1 MNALALSG
9 NPMDQWQVMKQKA
22 DVLIASGFLPKSI
35 TNANQAIAIM
45 MQGAELGIGEWA
57 ALNGIS
63 VIQQKVTISPQLML
77 ALINRTGQLENIKIE
92 GNDQGCSVM
101 IKRKGRTAHTE
112 TFTMQDARDMQL
124 AGKDNYKK
132 QPAVMLKWRAVAA
145 CCRVTFP
152 DAIAGMY
159 TPDEMGAETNEDG
172 EVVTTHAPQLPTK
185 VDTATGEITVTT
197 PAAPALSLLTSAAT
211 EVLEGEE
218 VTDAEKAPAITPP
231 AATTNG
237 NGTQPSLMDAG
248 MPDEKTLGK
257 LAQDLCAWAATTHKL
272 SHDDVATVL
281 GTESVKVYLISH
293 SLGDAKTVI
302 AAYMKP
308 KKATA

>member
-1 MNALALSG
+1 MNNAIQVAGQDSWLVMREQANAL
-9 NPMDQWQVMKQKA
+9 VK
-22 DVLIASGFLPKSI
+22 SGFLPQSI
-35 TNANQAIAIM
+35 KTPEQALAIM
-45 MQGAELGIGEWA
+45 MLGQELGLPYWT
-57 ALNGIS
+57 ALLGVN
-63 VIQQKVTISPQLML
+63 VIQGKPTIAPQLML
-77 ALINRTGQLENIKIE
+77 ALINRTGQVENIEIVGDAK
-92 GNDQGCSVM
+92 VYTVT
-101 IKRKGRTAHTE
+101 IKRRGRSPHSE
-112 TFTMQDARDMQL
+112 TFTMQDAAAMGL
-124 AGKDNYKK
+124 AAKDNYRK

-172 EVVTTHAPQLPTK
+172 EVVTTHAPQLATK
-185 VDTATGEITVTT
+185 VETTTGEITVTT